1 LNRALLSRRL
11 RAWVLLC
18 AAATAVPQAPAQVR
32 LPALGESAAEEFSVS
47 TERRLGDQIM
57 REIRRDPA
65 YLDDPPLLEYMQA
78 MWRALLDA
86 AIQRGEI
93 SPETQR
99 LLAWELFLVRDRTVN
114 AFALPGGY
122 VAAFLG
128 LIALTESTDELAAVM
143 AHELSHV
150 SQRHIARSIVNTQQ
164 TSVLSLVALIL
175 GVLAA
180 SRAGSTEGAQA
191 AVVGAQAG
199 QMQAQLNFS
208 RDMERE
214 ADRVGYGVMT
224 DAGYASSGVATM
236 FEKLEAANRMNDSGA
251 FPYLRTH
258 PLSIER
264 VSEARARLLASGSR
278 EATDPLEHQLMS
290 ARARVLMDLRE
301 PSLRRLQDQP
311 DGDRFLGASALQGGA
326 RVGALYAAALAASRL
341 NDHALAASRW
351 QAAWQQLESLPTRPV
366 AQRALLLLQAELLLR
381 GGDAAK
387 ASQVLALPLVQPD
400 SRPALLMRGQ
410 AAVALAH
417 GNAPG
422 APAALRDSAAA
433 LQSWL
438 ALHPSDALAWE
449 QLALC
454 AEARGQRLQALRAQA
469 EARAALGDIGG
480 AIDRLRAAQ
489 ALVRSGAANDH
500 IEASVIDLRARELEA
515 QRRQISAEMR
525 QR

>member
-1 LNRALLSRRL
+1 MRT
-11 RAWVLLC
+11 WVLLC
-18 AAATAVPQAPAQVR
+18 AAATAVPHAPAQVR
-32 LPALGESAAEEFSVS
+32 LPALGEAAAEEFSVS
-47 TERRLGDQIM
+47 TERRIGDQIM

-65 YLDDPPLLEYMQA
+65 YLDDPPLLEYVQT

-86 AIQRGEI
+86 ANKRGEI
-93 SPETQR
+93 TPETQR
-99 LLAWELFLVRDRTVN
+99 LLAWEVFLVRERTVN

-128 LIALTESTDELAAVM
+128 LIALTETSDELAAVM

-150 SQRHIARSIVNTQQ
+150 SQRHIARSVVNTQQ
-164 TSVLSLVALIL
+164 TTVLSLAALIL

-180 SRAGSTEGAQA
+180 SRAGSAEGTQA
-191 AVVGAQAG
+191 AVVGAQAA

-264 VSEARARLLASGSR
+264 VSEARARLLSGGSAA
-278 EATDPLEHQLMS
+278 ATDPLEHQLMS
-290 ARARVLMDLRE
+290 ARARVLMDTRE
-301 PSLRRLQDQP
+301 PSLRRLQELP
-311 DGDRFLGASALQGGA
+311 AGDRFLGGNALQGGA
-326 RVGALYAAALAASRL
+326 RLGALYAAALAASLL
-341 NDHALAASRW
+341 NDHAGAAARW
-351 QAAWQQLESLPTRPV
+351 RSASEQLSAMPPHAV
-366 AQRALLLLQAELLLR
+366 ARRALLLLQAELLLR
-381 GGDAAK
+381 AGDAAQ
-387 ASQVLALPLVQPD
+387 ALQVLSTPAVQPGT
-400 SRPALLMRGQ
+400 RPTLLLRGQ

-417 GNAPG
+417 AG
-422 APAALRDSAAA
+422 APTARSALQDSAEA

-438 ALHPSDALAWE
+438 ALHRQDALAWE

-454 AEARGQRLQALRAQA
+454 AGARGQRLQELRAQA
-469 EARAALGDIGG
+469 ESRAALGDISG

-489 ALVRSGAANDH
+489 ALVKSGAVNDH
-500 IEASVIDLRARELEA
+500 IEASVIDTRARELEA
-515 QRRQISAEMR
+515 QRRQIAAETR